1 MVERWK
7 NKMKINYSPQNII
20 LFLYLFSSTPL
31 VGQENPSELSI
42 IKNQVSK
49 DSWIGID
56 KIQHIMYSK
65 FISLGVQYILVNKLD
80 FSDNNALPISITSS
94 FFAGLSKE
102 VIDGKSKKNIFSNK
116 DMVANSMGLLI
127 AIFVINNWLFIK
139 FN

>member
-20 LFLYLFSSTPL
+20 LFFTLFFSNAL
-31 VGQENPSELSI
+31 ADQENLSELSI
-42 IKNQVSK
+42 IKNDVSK

-65 FISLGVQYILVNKLD
+65 FISLGVQYILVNKMDL
-80 FSDNNALPISITSS
+80 SENVALPISITSS
-94 FFAGLSKE
+94 FFAGFSKE

-116 DMVANSMGLLI
+116 DMVANSLGLLI
-127 AIFVINNWLFIK
+127 SIFIINN
-139 FN
+139 

>member
-20 LFLYLFSSTPL
+20 LFFTLFFSNAL
-31 VGQENPSELSI
+31 AGQENLSELSI
-42 IKNQVSK
+42 IKNHVSK

-65 FISLGVQYILVNKLD
+65 FISLGVQYILVNKMDLSEND
-80 FSDNNALPISITSS
+80 ALPISITSS
-94 FFAGLSKE
+94 FFAGFSKE

-116 DMVANSMGLLI
+116 DMVANSLGLLI
-127 AIFVINNWLFIK
+127 AISIIHN
-139 FN
+139 